1 MAEPIRPGFQNPPPP
16 QGGVRQDAR
25 SAAQRAFF
33 QAAMGQ
39 PAATPTAQPQVQA
52 QAQPQPVAAAP
63 QPSAQPVGRIPTN
76 LPADPPTRILRP
88 GSLLDI
94 KV

>member
-1 MAEPIRPGFQNPPPP
+1 MAEPIRPGFQNPSLQ

-39 PAATPTAQPQVQA
+39 PAATPASQPQVQP
-52 QAQPQPVAAAP
+52 QAQPQRVAATP
-63 QPSAQPVGRIPTN
+63 QTSAQPIGRIPTN